1 MVSEKVYLRNNLFDL
16 FSQLIENRSVNE
28 PKGYPLIY
36 ERQNGVR
43 PKGTF
48 FSLEFRDV
56 IQLGTPKFSKAIWN
70 SKINDYEQTSV
81 VQIRRNMS
89 LRGFTD
95 LGSRMIEDFQH
106 SLKLDEYVDRF
117 KQRGLVINVGDI
129 LESSQ
134 EIDSNTEVFSV
145 LDFDIT
151 YTRRYTE
158 SIGWIETVDIEH
170 NFI

>member
-129 LESSQ
+129 LESYQ

>member
-1 MVSEKVYLRNNLFDL
+1 MVSEKEYLRNNLYDL
-16 FSQLIENRSVNE
+16 FSQLIEDRSSND

-36 ERQNGVR
+36 ERQNGIR
-43 PKGTF
+43 PNGTF
-48 FSLEFRDV
+48 FSIEFRDT

-70 SKINDYEQTSV
+70 SQVNDYEQTSV

-106 SLKLDEYVDRF
+106 SLKLDKYVDEF
-117 KQRGLVINVGDI
+117 KKRGLVINVGDI

-134 EIDSNTEVFSV
+134 EIDAKTEIFSV

-158 SIGWIETVDIEH
+158 SIGWIETVDIKHE
-170 NFI
+170 FI